1 MNKEQFLKAV
11 ASVAEIVCGNEY
23 LFGVIEFS
31 GTRKYIAFAAEG
43 ATMNTPRRGIHK
55 SEKLFDETSAKDMA
69 EKLLEKIDVAKV
81 TKVYET
87 C

>member
-1 MNKEQFLKAV
+1 MDKEQFLKAV

-31 GTRKYIAFAAEG
+31 DTRKYIAFAAEG
-43 ATMNTPRRGIHK
+43 ATLNTPRQGIHE
-55 SEKLFDETSAKDMA
+55 SEELFGETSAKDMA
-69 EKLLEKIDVAKV
+69 EKLLAHIDLSKV
-81 TKVYET
+81 SRIYET